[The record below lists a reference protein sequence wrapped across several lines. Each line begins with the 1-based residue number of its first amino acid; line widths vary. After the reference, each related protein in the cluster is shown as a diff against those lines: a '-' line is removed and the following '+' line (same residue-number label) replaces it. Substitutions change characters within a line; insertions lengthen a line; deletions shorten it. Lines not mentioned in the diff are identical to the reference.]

1 MGALR
6 YFYAFQIFSYGLKII
21 LDLFLNFRLKHS
33 FRLIVNNIS
42 DVVFLDKFL
51 RNNTKKIFLM
61 YYLLL
66 QSRKLTYNQLLEA
79 VNCPQ
84 DR

>member
-1 MGALR
+1 M
-6 YFYAFQIFSYGLKII
+6 
-21 LDLFLNFRLKHS
+21 
-33 FRLIVNNIS
+33 NNIS

-51 RNNTKKIFLM
+51 TNNTKKIFLM

-66 QSRKLTYNQLLEA
+66 QSRKLTYNQLREA